1 MMVAVTAGVL
11 PIPLAL
17 GVFVVLITG
26 VSLTE
31 AVPALLAAFVSFL
44 VTKGF
49 GLAAFPKTKESQSA
63 Q

>member
-1 MMVAVTAGVL
+1 MMVAATAGVL

-31 AVPALLAAFVSFL
+31 AVPLLLAAFVSFL
-44 VTKGF
+44 IMKGF
-49 GLAAFPKTKESQSA
+49 GLGCQK
-63 Q
+63 